1 MTLRV
6 NVCGRRVQNMND
18 SFDRQ
23 TTYCVPKGGPRDFC
37 SFCRQNALQCRLYN
51 SVECSDATKHAQQ
64 CQQKH
69 SMTGDQIENRIEIL
83 SFNIHA
89 RTHFAES
96 KIAIIVIFHCFA
108 IPVIL
113 ILHCNYQSAWFCIA
127 TIITVNIMLN
137 RWEVSE
143 YTACKSKCSGLR

>member
-1 MTLRV
+1 MIYQSLKFTLGILKSNAAKYDAEGKCMR
-6 NVCGRRVQNMND
+6 RRVQNMND

-37 SFCRQNALQCRLYN
+37 SFCRQNALRCRLFN

-83 SFNIHA
+83 FFQHPYKD
-89 RTHFAES
+89 T
-96 KIAIIVIFHCFA
+96 
-108 IPVIL
+108 
-113 ILHCNYQSAWFCIA
+113 FC
-127 TIITVNIMLN
+127 
-137 RWEVSE
+137 
-143 YTACKSKCSGLR
+143 